1 MLPRCPRHA
10 LPARRLARPSARPFA
25 CMFADTLL
33 AFERAHLLRL
43 FAWGG
48 ASVLAGSL
56 LLALVAARRAAG
68 PAPLV
73 RHFGIQ
79 TAAWGLINLAIALW
93 AWRGLALRDNAG
105 ARGLERF
112 LWLNL
117 GLDAG
122 YVGVGATLALTGWA
136 VGRRLGAVGAG
147 AGVVVQGAALLLLDW
162 LLVRQIQGSI

>member
-1 MLPRCPRHA
+1 
-10 LPARRLARPSARPFA
+10 
-25 CMFADTLL
+25 MFADTLL

-43 FAWGG
+43 VAWGA

-56 LLALVAARRAAG
+56 LLALVALRRGAG
-68 PAPLV
+68 PAPLLW
-73 RHFGIQ
+73 HFGVQ
-79 TAAWGLINLAIALW
+79 TAAWGAIDLALAAW
-93 AWRGLALRDNAG
+93 AWRGLALRDYAG
-105 ARGLERF
+105 ARGLERV

-122 YVGVGATLALTGWA
+122 YVGVGVTLALTGWV

-147 AGVVVQGAALLLLDW
+147 AGVTVQGVALLLLDG

>member
-1 MLPRCPRHA
+1 
-10 LPARRLARPSARPFA
+10 
-25 CMFADTLL
+25 MFADTLL

-48 ASVLAGSL
+48 ACVLAGTL

-68 PAPLV
+68 PAPLLW
-73 RHFGIQ
+73 HFGVQ
-79 TAAWGLINLAIALW
+79 TAAWGAVNLAIAAW
-93 AWRGLALRDNAG
+93 AWRGLALRDHTG
-105 ARGLERF
+105 ARGLERV

-122 YVGVGATLALTGWA
+122 YVGVGVTLALTGWV

-147 AGVVVQGAALLLLDW
+147 AGVSVQGVALCVLDW
-162 LLVRQIQGSI
+162 VLIAQLRGVV

>member
-1 MLPRCPRHA
+1 V
-10 LPARRLARPSARPFA
+10 
-25 CMFADTLL
+25 FADSLL

-48 ASVLAGSL
+48 ASVLAGTL

-73 RHFGIQ
+73 RHIGVQ
-79 TAAWGLINLAIALW
+79 TAAWGVVNLTIARW
-93 AWRGLALRDNAG
+93 AWRGLALRDHAG
-105 ARGLERF
+105 ARGLERV

-122 YVGVGATLALTGWA
+122 YVGVGVTLALTGWA
-136 VGRRLGAVGAG
+136 VGRRLGLVGAG
-147 AGVVVQGAALLLLDW
+147 AAVVVQGAALLLLDW
-162 LLVRQIQGSI
+162 LLVRQLQGVV